1 MSTALSLRAFEYWR
15 FQYRR
20 TWRGTIV
27 TSILNPLLYLAAM
40 GIGLGTLVK
49 GQRASSLG
57 TNGSYLEFVAPALV
71 ATTAFQTGMFE
82 AMYPVMAS
90 IKWIKTYVAM
100 LASPLGTRDVLN
112 GHLMWMVLRIL
123 QTSAAFLVIGAL
135 FGGFPSWD
143 ALWCLPI
150 ALLLG
155 MAAALPMTAFSAHTQ
170 QESSFAAIQRFIIIP
185 MFLFSGTFFPLSK
198 LPLPLEV
205 VAWLTPLS
213 HGVALARSAA
223 QGRLELLPTV
233 GHVGYLALWC
243 VVGFWLAHRIYR
255 RRLRP

>member
-1 MSTALSLRAFEYWR
+1 MSTTLSLRAFEYWR

-20 TWRGTIV
+20 TWRGSIV
-27 TSILNPLLYLAAM
+27 TSVLNPVLYLAAM

-57 TNGSYLEFVAPALV
+57 TNGYLEFVAPALV

-82 AMYPVMAS
+82 AMYPVMAA

-100 LASPLGTRDVLN
+100 LAAPLGTGDVLN
-112 GHLMWMVLRIL
+112 GHVMWMALRVM
-123 QTSAAFLVIGAL
+123 QTSGIFLGIGAL
-135 FGGFPSWD
+135 FGGFPSWA

-155 MAAALPMTAFSAHTQ
+155 MAVALPMTAFSAHTEN
-170 QESSFAAIQRFIIIP
+170 ESGFAAIQRFVVIP

-198 LPLPLEV
+198 LPLPLET

-213 HGVALARSAA
+213 HGVALSRSAA
-223 QGRLELLPTV
+223 QGKLELLPTL
-233 GHVGYLALWC
+233 GHVAYLAVLC
-243 VVGFWLAHRIYR
+243 AIGFWLAHRVYR